1 MSDIDGMATVKVV
14 KDDGG
19 VVIECGGA
27 MDLHNSKEFHD
38 VLVEAS
44 GLADNL
50 VVDFLAVAY
59 IDTAVLADLAVAAN
73 KMIARGKRLKVK
85 VTETSHPL
93 RTLQITGFSAVLDVL
108 ISPKEEPA
116 A

>member
-1 MSDIDGMATVKVV
+1 MTDLDRIATVSVV
-14 KDDGG
+14 KNGDD
-19 VVIECGGA
+19 VVIECEGT

-44 GLADNL
+44 CVADNL
-50 VVDFLAVAY
+50 VVDLLAVAY
-59 IDTAVLADLAVAAN
+59 IDTAILADLAVAAN

-85 VTETSHPL
+85 VTEPSHPL
-93 RTLQITGFSAVLDVL
+93 RTLQITGFSAILDVL
-108 ISPKEEPA
+108 ISTKEEPA